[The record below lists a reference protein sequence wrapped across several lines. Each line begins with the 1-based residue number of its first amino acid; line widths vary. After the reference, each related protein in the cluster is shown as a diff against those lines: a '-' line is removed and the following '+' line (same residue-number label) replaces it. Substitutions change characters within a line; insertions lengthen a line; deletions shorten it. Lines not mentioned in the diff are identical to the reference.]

1 MGSSTKVFKFFLN
14 KSRNI
19 NTKIVNKDI
28 NCLLNI
34 NNPNI
39 IKNKIDLKF
48 NSLKLENLFKLKIN
62 TAKIKL
68 TIPSNINESIN
79 KYVIQSLF
87 KTIDKYKI
95 ETDILLFNP
104 FVESIINNKKK
115 NRNIFEFNLTN

>member
-1 MGSSTKVFKFFLN
+1 M
-14 KSRNI
+14 
-19 NTKIVNKDI
+19 

-39 IKNKIDLKF
+39 VKNKIDLKF
-48 NSLKLENLFKLKIN
+48 NSFKLENLFKLKTN

-95 ETDILLFNP
+95 ETDILIFNP

-115 NRNIFEFNLTN
+115 NKNTFEFNLTN